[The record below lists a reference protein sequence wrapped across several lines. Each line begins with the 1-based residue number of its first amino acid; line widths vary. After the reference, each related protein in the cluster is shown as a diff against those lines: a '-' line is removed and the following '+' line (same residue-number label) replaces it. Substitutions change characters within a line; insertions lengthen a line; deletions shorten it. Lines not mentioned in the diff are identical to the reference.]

1 MNDHEEEELVER
13 AKKDPEAFGVLF
25 DQYYQHIF
33 GYAYRRTMDVDVAKD
48 ITSEVFF
55 KAFKNLWSFR
65 WRGISISAWFYR
77 IATNEI
83 NYYFRRKARRPTSLN
98 KLMKEN
104 GFDLGAF
111 DFSCSEE
118 NETETQLEHYLD
130 FLEIQSKLKLLPAK
144 YQEVIAL
151 KYFEGKR
158 IKEICEILKKKE
170 GTVKALISRGLE
182 KLRKLV

>member
-1 MNDHEEEELVER
+1 
-13 AKKDPEAFGVLF
+13 
-25 DQYYQHIF
+25 
-33 GYAYRRTMDVDVAKD
+33 
-48 ITSEVFF
+48 
-55 KAFKNLWSFR
+55 
-65 WRGISISAWFYR
+65 
-77 IATNEI
+77 
-83 NYYFRRKARRPTSLN
+83 
-98 KLMKEN
+98 MKEN

-182 KLRKLV
+182 TLRKLV